1 MEFSTW
7 APPTFTESRLTFFFK
22 KNRHGKLCEP
32 YKLPYFRD
40 CRQACCIF
48 ASLAACISPCRGFA
62 WVPFSVPWML
72 GVQVVSTDVRW
83 AFTFLLALVKE
94 SRQDLMHVW
103 REKKYVWQD
112 VSVFFWL
119 YLDASEMSR
128 SWSLCR
134 RPGLELVSGI
144 ILLSSSMRLVCLQEA
159 SGHTSPVIF
168 QSFRHLWC
176 LSLPCFLPGQPNVAS
191 WGLKCLSLMKAFLFK
206 YRGEIKNFV

>member
-1 MEFSTW
+1 MESYVNHINFLTSEIAGKPAASLHHLQRAFPRAEDLPEFLSACPECLACKWWALTCVEPSPFSLLS
-7 APPTFTESRLTFFFK
+7 SRRVGKILCMYEGK
-22 KNRHGKLCEP
+22 KNMFGKMYL
-32 YKLPYFRD
+32 F
-40 CRQACCIF
+40 
-48 ASLAACISPCRGFA
+48 
-62 WVPFSVPWML
+62 
-72 GVQVVSTDVRW
+72 
-83 AFTFLLALVKE
+83 
-94 SRQDLMHVW
+94 
-103 REKKYVWQD
+103 
-112 VSVFFWL
+112 FFWL